1 MATRISGDLLIPSAT
16 HPSAH
21 SLNDWLAQRLKEP
34 KNAERLLSLFE
45 KKLKDLTG
53 LEITDL
59 WDFLV
64 KPNVTSELIQ
74 KDSTHSAQRVDS
86 SVCTVD
92 CIILNSLT
100 SVSPL
105 NASVVWDLA
114 RLIPPSDIQSKD
126 YWAFAQSLK
135 ETIDHASA
143 KPIVC
148 VQLPHEKTRG
158 MYWRMVFE
166 RNIGTLFSLTS
177 ARDNRKQIGSGF
189 STAAPPID
197 PLAAERPADEFWP
210 LPGETCRFEEA
221 SIEVKQIPFSGSTE
235 IPLPFEVLEFQI
247 TETSTQ
253 KQKTVRMI
261 RYQDWG
267 DGSSPTTVQ
276 DLQKF
281 RDLFH
286 LLGLPGGCAINCR
299 ASLGRSGTLA
309 AFFIAKALQEAGIP
323 LTLQLLIQIIEVLRK
338 NRNFQMVQTVIQWR
352 LLIHALTL

>member
-1 MATRISGDLLIPSAT
+1 MATQVSTENKTSIMTSSSIP
-16 HPSAH
+16 P
-21 SLNDWLAQRLKEP
+21 LNDWLSQRVKEP
-34 KNAERLLSLFE
+34 KSTERLLPLFD
-45 KKLKDLTG
+45 KNLKDLTSF
-53 LEITDL
+53 EISDL

-64 KPNVTSELIQ
+64 KPSVTSELIQ
-74 KDSTHSAQRVDS
+74 KDSEYSVQRVES

-92 CIILNSLT
+92 CIILNALT

-105 NASVVWDLA
+105 NASVVWDLSRA
-114 RLIPPSDIQSKD
+114 ALPADIQSKD

-135 ETIDHASA
+135 DSMDTASA
-143 KPIVC
+143 KPMIC

-166 RNIGTLFSLTS
+166 RNISTLFSLTS
-177 ARDNRKQIGSGF
+177 ARDNRKQMGTGF
-189 STAAPPID
+189 SCTS
-197 PLAAERPADEFWP
+197 PLIEPLVAGRPADEFWP
-210 LPGETCRFEEA
+210 TPGETCRFEE
-221 SIEVKQIPFSGSTE
+221 SGIEVKQVPFSGSTA

-247 TETSTQ
+247 TETTSQ

-281 RDLFH
+281 KDLFH

-299 ASLGRSGTLA
+299 ASVGRSGTLA
-309 AFFIAKALQEAGIP
+309 AFLIVKALQEAGIP

-338 NRNFQMVQTVIQWR
+338 NRNFQMVQTDTQWK
-352 LLIHALTL
+352 LLIHALT

>member
-1 MATRISGDLLIPSAT
+1 MATQVSIENKTSIMTSSSIP
-16 HPSAH
+16 P
-21 SLNDWLAQRLKEP
+21 LNDWLSQRVKEP
-34 KNAERLLSLFE
+34 KSTERLLPLFD
-45 KKLKDLTG
+45 KNLKDLTSF
-53 LEITDL
+53 EISDL

-64 KPNVTSELIQ
+64 KPSVTSELIQ
-74 KDSTHSAQRVDS
+74 KDSEYSVQRVES

-92 CIILNSLT
+92 CIILNALT

-105 NASVVWDLA
+105 NASVVWDLSRA
-114 RLIPPSDIQSKD
+114 ALPADIQSKD

-135 ETIDHASA
+135 DSMDITSA
-143 KPIVC
+143 KPMIC

-166 RNIGTLFSLTS
+166 RNISTLFSLTS
-177 ARDNRKQIGSGF
+177 ARDNRKQIGTGF
-189 STAAPPID
+189 STAS
-197 PLAAERPADEFWP
+197 PLIEPLVAGRPADEFWP
-210 LPGETCRFEEA
+210 TPGETCRFEE
-221 SIEVKQIPFSGSTE
+221 SGIEVKQVPFSGSTA

-247 TETSTQ
+247 TETTSQ

-281 RDLFH
+281 KDLFH

-309 AFFIAKALQEAGIP
+309 AFLIVKALQEAGIP

-338 NRNFQMVQTVIQWR
+338 NRNFQMVQTDTQWK
-352 LLIHALTL
+352 LLIHALT